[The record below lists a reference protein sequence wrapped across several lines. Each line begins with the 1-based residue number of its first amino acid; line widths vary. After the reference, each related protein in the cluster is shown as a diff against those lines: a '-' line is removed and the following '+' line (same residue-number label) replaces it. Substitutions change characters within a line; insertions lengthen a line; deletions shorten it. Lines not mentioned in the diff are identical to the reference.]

1 MIGGQP
7 GGRLLTKRGLISTAA
22 GIVLSLLGLALAKL
36 GHGNTWWSDILI
48 LPGFFVAA
56 FTPFFGVHSNNPG
69 SIYLM
74 LGANAFFYGLLA
86 YGCYPIIARLRTS
99 K

>member
-36 GHGNTWWSDILI
+36 GHEDTWWSDILI

-74 LGANAFFYGLLA
+74 LGANAFFM
-86 YGCYPIIARLRTS
+86 GCLHTGVIRSSPD
-99 K
+99 